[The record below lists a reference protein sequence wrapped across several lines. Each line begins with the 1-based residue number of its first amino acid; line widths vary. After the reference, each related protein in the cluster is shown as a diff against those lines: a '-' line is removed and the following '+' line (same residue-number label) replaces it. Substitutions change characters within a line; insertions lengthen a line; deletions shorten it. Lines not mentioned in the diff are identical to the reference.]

1 MNKYMKGFVRSYIAT
16 ALWSSSDTKTTEDG
30 DEYYDE
36 LDSMVANDQATL
48 SYSMTK
54 QCIHDCQRF
63 IILIRKY
70 FKKEEA
76 DYILNREA
84 SDLDYLAPHEF
95 WLTRNGHGAGF
106 RDGDWDGTELGD
118 FGDDLTWICKNE
130 FKPVDLYVGDDNRIY
145 LI

>member
-1 MNKYMKGFVRSYIAT
+1 MTKYFKGFVRSYIAT
-16 ALWSSSDTKTTEDG
+16 ALWSSSDTKTDEDG

-36 LDSMVANDQATL
+36 LDSMVANDQATI
-48 SYSMTK
+48 SYSMAK
-54 QCIHDCQRF
+54 QCVQDCERF

-95 WLTRNGHGAGF
+95 WLTRCEHGSGF
-106 RDGDWDGTELGD
+106 WDGDWDNTDLGD

-130 FKPVDLYVGDDNRIY
+130 FKNVDLYVGDDGRIY
-145 LI
+145 SM